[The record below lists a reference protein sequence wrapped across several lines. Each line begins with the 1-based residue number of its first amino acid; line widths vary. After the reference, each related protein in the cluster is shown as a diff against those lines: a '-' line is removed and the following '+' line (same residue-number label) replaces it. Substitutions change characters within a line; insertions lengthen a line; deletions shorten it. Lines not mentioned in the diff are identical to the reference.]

1 MPVPDIRP
9 VSFFSMPA
17 LEPLNALDGKA
28 EPVLV
33 LLYRIFRPQRN
44 TPEAGNGE
52 KRRKHAR
59 LQCRSIPAFG
69 EREDTQKHT
78 DPKIGGGRQEHLPG
92 IYRFLQLQG

>member
-52 KRRKHAR
+52 KRRKQLCSYSH
-59 LQCRSIPAFG
+59 
-69 EREDTQKHT
+69 
-78 DPKIGGGRQEHLPG
+78 RQV
-92 IYRFLQLQG
+92 RFIVIR